1 MTTRYVVTG
10 PKAVVVAAD
19 GARLYLDEGATVPAG
34 ADQDRLDHLIS
45 VGLVGEAS
53 DAVIEAEEVSEEA
66 EAAAAA
72 GDGLD
77 TLKLAELQEYASSN
91 SIPLGAARTKA
102 EVIAAIRLAEAE

>member
-19 GARLYLDEGATVPAG
+19 GARLYLDEGATVPTG
-34 ADQDRLDHLIS
+34 ADQDRLDHLIA
-45 VGLVGEAS
+45 VGLVGQAS
-53 DAVIEAEEVSEEA
+53 DDALEAVEYPEEA

-91 SIPLGAARTKA
+91 GIPLGAARTKA
-102 EVIAAIRLAEAE
+102 EVIVVIRAAEAE